1 MSRNKVPSVEQL
13 ERINSEMSDFIK
25 SQNEDIKN
33 LSSEI
38 QYANDFIKWKGLE
51 DEYLYFIRNAH
62 IECPDNQPFGS
73 YVL

>member
-1 MSRNKVPSVEQL
+1 MSNNKAVSIKQL

-33 LSSEI
+33 LSSEL
-38 QYANDFIKWKGLE
+38 QYANDFIKWKCLT
-51 DEYLYFIRNAH
+51 DEYQYFTRNAH
-62 IECPDNQPFGS
+62 FECPEDQPFGS